1 MIHEECFVGD
11 VGGDAVM
18 VIALFSCL
26 GCCWSTTIVS
36 LVLLAADL
44 AYTPG
49 CLVGGLLIDV
59 ALRLYWICFACSA
72 SRCYMP
78 VLAAD
83 WVCIA
88 WIAFRIGFGFAC
100 NAWAFLLQPGKGYSA
115 DRVVVMFC
123 LGCSLKMLYESP
135 GGNQVDGLPPA

>member
-1 MIHEECFVGD
+1 MGIVG
-11 VGGDAVM
+11 AVDC
-18 VIALFSCL
+18 ACR
-26 GCCWSTTIVS
+26 CCWG
-36 LVLLAADL
+36 LLGLFGSGVAGSYWAML
-44 AYTPG
+44 LLLGTPG

-83 WVCIA
+83 SVCIA

-100 NAWAFLLQPGKGYSA
+100 NAWAFLLQSGKGYSA

-135 GGNQVDGLPPA
+135 GGNQVDGLPPAGHS